1 MITEKDEDIF
11 DQELIGILGDLY
23 DQIDA
28 AFADAYGWPVDLSDE
43 DILLRLV
50 ALNKERAVQET
61 LGHIRWLRLDYQNP
75 TGQQAAKGKTADI
88 DLGVVAKIEKAPLAP
103 NPTRTNR
110 PPFVWGRAVTVST
123 LLDSLAALRQ
133 AVRFEEGALCG
144 LTQLVG
150 SRLLE

>member
-1 MITEKDEDIF
+1 LIREKDEDIF

-75 TGQQAAKGKTADI
+75 TGQQAAKGKIADI

-103 NPTRTNR
+103 NPSFTA
-110 PPFVWGRAVTVST
+110 FFG
-123 LLDSLAALRQ
+123 
-133 AVRFEEGALCG
+133 
-144 LTQLVG
+144 
-150 SRLLE
+150 

>member
-1 MITEKDEDIF
+1 LITEKDEDIF

-23 DQIDA
+23 DEIDA

-75 TGQQAAKGKTADI
+75 TGQQTGQGVGVFIPPTV
-88 DLGVVAKIEKAPLAP
+88 DLLFVSGRGLE
-103 NPTRTNR
+103 TR
-110 PPFVWGRAVTVST
+110 
-123 LLDSLAALRQ
+123 
-133 AVRFEEGALCG
+133 LC
-144 LTQLVG
+144 VG
-150 SRLLE
+150 